1 MTRTSLFTTG
11 LFAAFGSMWLG
22 CSSPTD
28 STPAAAQAPAQSE
41 TASLVDSDNPDLAS
55 LSDEDRQLVLAQK
68 VCPVSGEPLGSM
80 GTPIKVTVNGR
91 HLFICCKGCEDS
103 AKEKFEEYYAK
114 LEKTATNKPAN

>member
-1 MTRTSLFTTG
+1 MTRTVLVTTG

-28 STPAAAQAPAQSE
+28 STPAAARALAQSKI
-41 TASLVDSDNPDLAS
+41 ASSENEDLAA

-68 VCPVSGEPLGSM
+68 VCPVSEEPLGSM
-80 GTPIKVTVNGR
+80 GTPIKVTVNER

-114 LEKTATNKPAN
+114 LEKAASSKQAN